1 MGIPNNVREFFW
13 PLLEPLKK
21 KDFEPFNIGDLTV
34 EENDLDKCYDL
45 TLRYYDS
52 EDERKKTIESKST
65 IFVSAIGFVIA
76 ILLSMATGL
85 LLNSKI
91 QLGFLT
97 SFSILMWVV
106 IVVYFCRTVWFSIR
120 ALERQEYHTIG
131 HKDFTA
137 GGKDYRRK
145 LITDIINKTRK
156 NSQTI
161 NLKVDNMVMA
171 QEYFKR
177 GIVATVVYSL
187 VAGIYGLIFKTS
199 WNCHGTMNMAFT
211 VLSTNWFPFLNA
223 ACLLIN
229 IAIYF
234 LLRIKN
240 RSRNSGEAKAK
251 TMVVSH

>member
-1 MGIPNNVREFFW
+1 MGILNEVREFFW

-21 KDFEPFNIGDLTV
+21 DDFKPLYTKDLTI
-34 EENDLDKCYDL
+34 EENDLDMCCEL

-52 EDERKKTIESKST
+52 EDGRKKAIESKST
-65 IFVSAIGFVIA
+65 IFISAIGFVIA

-85 LLNSKI
+85 LLNPKI
-91 QLGFLT
+91 QFGFLT

-120 ALERQEYHTIG
+120 ALERKEYHTIG
-131 HKDFTA
+131 YKSFMA

-156 NSQTI
+156 NSLTI

-171 QEYFKR
+171 QEYFQR
-177 GIVATVVYSL
+177 VIVAAVIYSV

-199 WNCHGTMNMAFT
+199 WNYIETMNRVFS
-211 VLSTNWFPFLNA
+211 VLGTNWFPLLNA
-223 ACLLIN
+223 ACLGIN
-229 IAIYF
+229 IVIF
-234 LLRIKN
+234 FRLCVKN
-240 RSRNSGEAKAK
+240 KGRNSWLSGRP
-251 TMVVSH
+251 

>member
-1 MGIPNNVREFFW
+1 MGILNKVREFFW

-21 KDFEPFNIGDLTV
+21 IDFKPLNTEDLTI
-34 EENDLDKCYDL
+34 EENKLDMCYDL
-45 TLRYYDS
+45 TLRLYDS
-52 EDERKKTIESKST
+52 EDDRNKAIESKST
-65 IFVSAIGFVIA
+65 IFISAIGFVIA

-91 QLGFLT
+91 KIGFLT

-131 HKDFTA
+131 HKDFMS

-156 NSQTI
+156 NSLTI

-177 GIVATVVYSL
+177 GIVAAVIYSL
-187 VAGIYGLIFKTS
+187 VAGVYGLVFKTS
-199 WNCHGTMNMAFT
+199 WSYAETMNRTFS

-223 ACLLIN
+223 ACLAIN
-229 IAIYF
+229 IAIF
-234 LLRIKN
+234 FRLRMKN
-240 RSRNSGEAKAK
+240 KGRNSRKGEKIVLK
-251 TMVVSH
+251 N